1 MTDKPTLLK
10 TFNTQFFS
18 FLDDI
23 ISIYPENR
31 ELLKGKKSF
40 ELIKMANPSIIVKVW
55 FTHVYSLYSNEI
67 NNGDVD
73 FFFTKDYQSDLVDVP
88 NSKEVLRII
97 EMIKEPISKMEDVNK
112 QNEAII
118 QEMQRELGDDRIK
131 YCEKI

>member
-55 FTHVYSLYSNEI
+55 FTNVYSLYSNEI

-112 QNEAII
+112 EHTS
-118 QEMQRELGDDRIK
+118 K
-131 YCEKI
+131 YLKLLSKLSVLYNQA

>member
-40 ELIKMANPSIIVKVW
+40 DPEPS
-55 FTHVYSLYSNEI
+55 
-67 NNGDVD
+67 
-73 FFFTKDYQSDLVDVP
+73 
-88 NSKEVLRII
+88 
-97 EMIKEPISKMEDVNK
+97 
-112 QNEAII
+112 
-118 QEMQRELGDDRIK
+118 
-131 YCEKI
+131 

>member
-112 QNEAII
+112 EHTS
-118 QEMQRELGDDRIK
+118 K
-131 YCEKI
+131 YLKLLSKLSVLYNQV